1 MNNHTSPVQDDEDN
15 SGVGAQT
22 SGTQRNKLNQPDVRT
37 AVVIVHGMGEQLPLE
52 TLKRFVMTALPKVDG
67 KRRYFSRPARV
78 TESYE
83 ARRFLAHRQP
93 WGPGDAIHGQ
103 VEFFEYHWSYKM
115 TGNQLT
121 DFVPTFARLMWR
133 TPKTVPYGLLVVWWF
148 AWVLILAVGALLI
161 WLLVQGIID
170 GLTLEK
176 VVTAIV
182 SPAIVAGA
190 IVWVIKAA
198 GKAVT
203 ASFVDVVR
211 YLDNSPRSYE
221 VRRDIRGGMVDLL
234 KGIHER
240 GRYTR
245 VVVVAHSLGGYI
257 AYDGLVSLWNEMN
270 NMHAGPLRQDG
281 TNVPLVGLH
290 ELQEAACTV
299 AVHPECIEDL
309 TTAQREEL
317 AEFRNHQ
324 FALWKSHRL
333 QGNPWLVTDFITC
346 GTPMYF
352 ADLLFTKNR
361 SDFDQ
366 LVKNSELPQCPPR
379 SGGQTVEG
387 DEQPIGTGYAYNNQG
402 RQVLRY
408 SMLFALVRWTN
419 FYFPAENHWWGDW
432 FGGPLRPLF
441 GVGILDR
448 PLLGNLPG
456 RKTPGIA
463 HSRYFSY
470 PDSHEE
476 MDVATQLQAAMRL
489 NIDHQL
495 QDVVRVPS
503 ADPQTRSG
511 VRSVSP

>member
-1 MNNHTSPVQDDEDN
+1 MNHQTPAQDYEVTGRAGAHE
-15 SGVGAQT
+15 SG
-22 SGTQRNKLNQPDVRT
+22 NQSDRSKQPHVRT

-67 KRRYFSRPARV
+67 RRHYFSRPARV

-83 ARRFLAHRQP
+83 ARRFLAYRQP
-93 WGPGDAIHGQ
+93 RGPGKPVHGQ

-133 TPKTVPYGLLVVWWF
+133 TPRTVPYGLLVVWWIT
-148 AWVLILAVGALLI
+148 WVLTLALAALLT
-161 WLLVQGIID
+161 WLLVGGIID

-182 SPAIVAGA
+182 SPAILAVA

-203 ASFVDVVR
+203 SSFIDVVR

-270 NMHAGPLRQDG
+270 NMHAGPLRDDG
-281 TNVPLVGLH
+281 THLELDGLA
-290 ELQEAACTV
+290 ELQKAARAV
-299 AVHPECIEDL
+299 ATHPECIEEL
-309 TTAQREEL
+309 TADQHDQLSAFRE
-317 AEFRNHQ
+317 HQ
-324 FALWKSHRL
+324 FTLWKSHRQ

-352 ADLLFTKNR
+352 ADLLFTSNR
-361 SDFDQ
+361 PDFDQ
-366 LVKNSELPQCPPR
+366 LIKNSELPQCPPR
-379 SGGQTVEG
+379 SGSQMVEG
-387 DEQPIGTGYAYNNQG
+387 DDKSVGRGYAFNNRG

-419 FYFPAENHWWGDW
+419 FYFPAENQWRGDW
-432 FGGPLRPLF
+432 FGGRLRPLF
-441 GVGILDR
+441 GCGILDH
-448 PLLGNLPG
+448 PLVGNLPG
-456 RKTPGIA
+456 RRTPGLA
-463 HSRYFSY
+463 HGRYFSY
-470 PDSHEE
+470 PESDGPE
-476 MDVATQLQAAMRL
+476 DVATQLQATMRL
-489 NIDHQL
+489 NIDEQL
-495 QDVVRVPS
+495 VDVVNVPD
-503 ADPQTRSG
+503 ALPETRSG
-511 VRSVSP
+511 VRRMSS

>member
-1 MNNHTSPVQDDEDN
+1 MSGNHPDTS
-15 SGVGAQT
+15 
-22 SGTQRNKLNQPDVRT
+22 KQPDVRT

-83 ARRFLAHRQP
+83 ARRFLAYRQP
-93 WGPGDAIHGQ
+93 TGLGEPIHGQ

-121 DFVPTFARLMWR
+121 DFVPTFVRLMLR
-133 TPKTVPYGLLVVWWF
+133 TPRTVPYGLLVVWWITW
-148 AWVLILAVGALLI
+148 ALILAVATLLI
-161 WLLVQGIID
+161 WLLMQGIID

-176 VVTAIV
+176 VVLAIV
-182 SPAIVAGA
+182 SPAIVASA
-190 IVWVIKAA
+190 IVWAIKAA

-203 ASFVDVVR
+203 SSFVDVVR

-240 GRYTR
+240 ERYTR

-270 NMHAGPLRQDG
+270 NMHAGPLRDDG
-281 TNVPLVGLH
+281 TYVQLVGLP
-290 ELQEAACTV
+290 ELQEAARAV
-299 AVHPECIEDL
+299 AAHPGCIEDL
-309 TTAQREEL
+309 TRDQLVELSDFRE
-317 AEFRNHQ
+317 RQ
-324 FALWKSHRL
+324 FTLWKSHRQ

-361 SDFDQ
+361 PDFDQ
-366 LVKNSELPQCPPR
+366 LINNSELPQCPPR
-379 SGGQTVEG
+379 SGSQMVEG
-387 DEQPIGTGYAYNNQG
+387 DDMSFGRGYAFDNHG

-419 FYFPAENHWWGDW
+419 LYFPAEKHWRGDW

-441 GVGILDR
+441 GAGILDR
-448 PLLGNLPG
+448 PITGNLPG
-456 RKTPGIA
+456 RRTPGIA
-463 HSRYFSY
+463 HGRYFSY
-470 PDSHEE
+470 PDSHGLE
-476 MDVATQLQAAMRL
+476 DIATQLQATMRL
-489 NIDHQL
+489 NIDDQL
-495 QDVVRVPS
+495 SDVAEVP
-503 ADPQTRSG
+503 AALPETRSG
-511 VRSVSP
+511 VRRVSP